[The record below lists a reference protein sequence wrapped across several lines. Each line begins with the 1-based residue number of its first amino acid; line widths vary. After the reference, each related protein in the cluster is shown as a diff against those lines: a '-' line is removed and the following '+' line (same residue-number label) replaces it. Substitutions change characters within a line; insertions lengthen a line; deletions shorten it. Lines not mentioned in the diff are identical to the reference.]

1 MNNVKLDY
9 QDIAG
14 IVENILDDA
23 YENGLEPQSI
33 QDLYDYLEE
42 HSDQYIEIEGCE

>member
-1 MNNVKLDY
+1 MKLDY

-14 IVENILDDA
+14 IVENILEGA

-42 HSDQYIEIEGCE
+42 HSDQYIKIVKCEQ